1 MSRAKK
7 SFKSMRTGELRSATA
22 EFDRELVAD
31 SFGEPTASQK
41 QRWASARRRGRPRKG
56 KGAKVVSITV
66 ERTLLAR
73 SDALASRLGVTRS
86 GLVERGLRA
95 LLVAQGEL

>member
-7 SFKSMRTGELRSATA
+7 SFKSMRTAELRSATA

-41 QRWASARRRGRPRKG
+41 QRWASARRR
-56 KGAKVVSITV
+56 V
-66 ERTLLAR
+66 E
-73 SDALASRLGVTRS
+73 AS
-86 GLVERGLRA
+86 
-95 LLVAQGEL
+95 